1 MFWVFEFWLF
11 DIQNCLSQQRRK
23 NMQLYYREFGQ
34 GKPVLILHGLF
45 GFSDNWQTI
54 AKALAADRMV
64 VTLDLRNHGRSPHV
78 DTHSYPEMADDLR
91 AFMESNGMFSG
102 AAVMGHSM
110 GGKVAMQLALS
121 YPELV
126 ERLIVVDMEPGP
138 ADDNQS
144 EIFRALLDMD
154 LDKMTTRQ
162 DAEAYLSDRIQD
174 FGTRQFLLKNITR
187 EDDGSFSWK
196 MNLRVLWEHY
206 HDILA
211 PVTGDP
217 FEKPALFVRG
227 SRSNYIKD
235 HEIPRIRALFPDFEL
250 HTIEGAG
257 HWVHADKPVEL
268 LEAVQAFL
276 R

>member
-1 MFWVFEFWLF
+1 
-11 DIQNCLSQQRRK
+11 
-23 NMQLYYREFGQ
+23 MQLYYREFGQ